1 MVAVVI
7 TVLDGGG
14 VLHYGWLA
22 NSDDDGVNQRL

>member
-22 NSDDDGVNQRL
+22 NSDDDGNQRL